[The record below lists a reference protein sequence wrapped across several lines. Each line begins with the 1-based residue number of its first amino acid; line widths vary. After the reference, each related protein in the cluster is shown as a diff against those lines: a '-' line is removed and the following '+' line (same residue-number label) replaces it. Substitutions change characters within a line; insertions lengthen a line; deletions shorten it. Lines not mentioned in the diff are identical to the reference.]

1 MLMFLLFAD
10 DALFTYDLGLSG
22 RIEDGDYYED
32 YCDSGVF
39 YEMGDCFQDETILV
53 ADFGREELII
63 TQCFDEDFDLLI

>member
-1 MLMFLLFAD
+1 MTIYFGVVIDEDDSVMLMFLLFAD

-39 YEMGDCFQDETILV
+39 YEMGDCIS
-53 ADFGREELII
+53 
-63 TQCFDEDFDLLI
+63 LLIYGEGDDD